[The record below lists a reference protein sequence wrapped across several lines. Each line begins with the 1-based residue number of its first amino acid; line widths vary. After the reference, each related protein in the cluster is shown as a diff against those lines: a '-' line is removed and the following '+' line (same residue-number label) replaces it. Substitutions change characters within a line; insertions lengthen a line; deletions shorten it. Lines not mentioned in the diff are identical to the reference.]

1 MKRFGRRLAVG
12 AVVLV
17 NIFAFALPAG
27 AAKPAAG
34 GGGGSTVGVK
44 IAAWD
49 KTSGTWNKGNISGYA
64 EQQVIPY
71 HLQID
76 GGSSPTTVT
85 SVQLQ
90 FDNFRTAP
98 GIADFVNPA
107 YLRSYSTNPGQV
119 FYYCT
124 GVGTAPV
131 SDGDATPGFPGAAS
145 ANCQTVPVFPTDPG
159 SPPSGA
165 YAVGPTFAT
174 VSGVRVGTYTWH
186 NVFVPSNTTIT
197 LLWGAWL
204 ALGSH
209 AYQGYAL
216 HVAIGNASV
225 NGGTVSFGAKDVPI
239 PVNQI
244 IATSTDKKI
253 NGSDNP
259 ASVPVG
265 TIVHVSITTQ
275 TFGPRSGTQDITIE
289 DDLPPCMSYQD
300 NASPAPSSVTTDA
313 SGTVITWSFP
323 GTSNGSTL
331 TVTFDAKAET
341 PGNCTNLAITHSSIA
356 PDTQDTVTLPITGLA
371 DLTISKTCPPT

>member
-12 AVVLV
+12 AIVLV
-17 NIFAFALPAG
+17 NVFAFALPAG

-174 VSGVRVGTYTWH
+174 VSVVRVGTYTWH
-186 NVFVPSNTTIT
+186 NVLVPANRTIR
-197 LLWGAWL
+197 LLWCAWL

-209 AYQGYAL
+209 A
-216 HVAIGNASV
+216 
-225 NGGTVSFGAKDVPI
+225 
-239 PVNQI
+239 
-244 IATSTDKKI
+244 
-253 NGSDNP
+253 
-259 ASVPVG
+259 
-265 TIVHVSITTQ
+265 
-275 TFGPRSGTQDITIE
+275 
-289 DDLPPCMSYQD
+289 
-300 NASPAPSSVTTDA
+300 
-313 SGTVITWSFP
+313 
-323 GTSNGSTL
+323 
-331 TVTFDAKAET
+331 
-341 PGNCTNLAITHSSIA
+341 
-356 PDTQDTVTLPITGLA
+356 
-371 DLTISKTCPPT
+371 